1 MRPRLGIWALL
12 ALSLAL
18 APTAARAHGM
28 RSAYLE
34 IEGLSDTAALVRLRI
49 AAPGVS
55 AEPSLEGCA
64 LVRLPGASTD
74 DTGEVSAYQASCPQ
88 GLAVAAASVSGLGS
102 DLEEAVVHWW
112 LGERSHAVVLT
123 AAAPRAG
130 LPPRADPWAALSG
143 MFHAGLA
150 HIAGG
155 VDHLLFLALL
165 VVGLRRLGPLLL
177 AETAF
182 SLSHGI
188 AFALTATGL
197 VRVPAAPV
205 EALIA
210 LSLVLLAL
218 EIGQRRQ
225 LAPRG
230 AAAMALGFG
239 AVHGLGFAG
248 GLRELGVPE
257 DHVAAAIV
265 GFGAGVE
272 VGQLAFV
279 LVAWAALWTARRA
292 LARWPARGA
301 ALRVAAAAS
310 TALVVAVGSLSMHWL
325 FLRGLTA
332 IRGD

>member
-1 MRPRLGIWALL
+1 MRTSHSIAALL
-12 ALSLAL
+12 GLALAL
-18 APTAARAHGM
+18 APAAARAHGM

-34 IEGLSDTAALVRLRI
+34 IEGLSATTALVRLRV
-49 AAPGVS
+49 AAPQ
-55 AEPSLEGCA
+55 ARIEPLLAGCE

-74 DTGEVSAYQASCPQ
+74 DTGELSAYQASCPG
-88 GLAVAAASVSGLGS
+88 GLDRAVASVSGLGTE
-102 DLEEAVVHWW
+102 LEEAVVHWRV
-112 LGERSHAVVLT
+112 GERSHAVVLT

-130 LPPRADPWAALSG
+130 LPRALDTGAALAG
-143 MFHAGLA
+143 MFRAGLA

-155 VDHLLFLALL
+155 LDHLLFLALL
-165 VVGLRRLGPLLL
+165 VLGLRRLGPLLW

-182 SLSHGI
+182 SLSHGV

-218 EIGQRRQ
+218 EVGPRRE
-225 LAPRG
+225 LAPRS
-230 AAAMALGFG
+230 AAVMALGFG

-257 DHVAAAIV
+257 EHVAAAIV

-279 LVAWAALWTARRA
+279 LVAWAALAAARRA
-292 LARWPARGA
+292 LARWPAGA
-301 ALRVAAAAS
+301 LAPRLGAAAS
-310 TALVVAVGSLSMHWL
+310 TALVLAAGSLSMHWL
-325 FLRGLTA
+325 LLRGLTA
-332 IRGD
+332 FGGE

>member
-1 MRPRLGIWALL
+1 MPTSLYASLLL
-12 ALSLAL
+12 ALALVL
-18 APTAARAHGM
+18 APAPARAHGM

-34 IEGLSDTAALVRLRI
+34 IEGVSATSALVRLRV
-49 AAPGVS
+49 AAPGARV
-55 AEPSLEGCA
+55 APSLAGCE

-74 DTGEVSAYQASCPQ
+74 DTGEVSAYQASCPR
-88 GLAVAAASVSGLGS
+88 GLTLATASVSGLGS
-102 DLEEAVVHWW
+102 ELEEAVVRWSV
-112 LGERSHAVVLT
+112 GARSHAVVLT
-123 AAAPRAG
+123 AAAPSAG
-130 LPPRADPWAALSG
+130 LPRRLERSAALTG
-143 MFHAGLA
+143 MLEAGLA

-155 VDHLLFLALL
+155 LDHLLFLALL
-165 VVGLRRLGPLLL
+165 VLGLRRLGPLLL

-182 SLSHGI
+182 SLSHGV

-218 EIGQRRQ
+218 EVGQRRE

-248 GLRELGVPE
+248 GLRELGLPE
-257 DHVAAAIV
+257 EHVAAAIV

-272 VGQLAFV
+272 LGQLVFV
-279 LVAWAALWTARRA
+279 LVAWTALTAARRA
-292 LARWPARGA
+292 LVRWPVADTAARAG
-301 ALRVAAAAS
+301 AAAS
-310 TALVVAVGSLSMHWL
+310 TALVLIVGSLSMHWL
-325 FLRGLTA
+325 FLRGLIA
-332 IRGD
+332 IRGE

>member
-1 MRPRLGIWALL
+1 MLTRLRACVLL
-12 ALSLAL
+12 ALALLL
-18 APTAARAHGM
+18 APALARAHGM

-34 IEGLSDTAALVRLRI
+34 IEGLSDSAALVRLRI
-49 AAPGVS
+49 AAPDVRV
-55 AEPSLEGCA
+55 EPRLEGCE

-74 DTGEVSAYQASCPQ
+74 DTGEVSAYQASCPG
-88 GLAVAAASVSGLGS
+88 GLSRAVASVSGLGT
-102 DLEEAVVHWW
+102 DLEEAVVHWRVN
-112 LGERSHAVVLT
+112 ERSYAVVLT
-123 AAAPRAG
+123 AAAPSAS
-130 LPPRADPWAALSG
+130 LPRAADRWAALAG
-143 MFHAGLA
+143 MFQAGLA

-165 VVGLRRLGPLLL
+165 VLGLRRLGPLLL

-182 SLSHGI
+182 SLSHGV

-218 EIGQRRQ
+218 EVGWRRE

-257 DHVAAAIV
+257 EQVAAAIV

-279 LVAWAALWTARRA
+279 LVAWATLWAARRA
-292 LARWPARGA
+292 LARWPSGA
-301 ALRVAAAAS
+301 LAGRLGAVAS
-310 TALVVAVGSLSMHWL
+310 TTLVVAVGSLSMHWL
-325 FLRGLTA
+325 FLRGLIA
-332 IRGD
+332 LRGE